1 MILDSRFISI
11 QTIALFVFSGL
22 ISFGAHAT
30 TLKDSIQTL
39 KPKHQIGIGVNKFM
53 KFIFPIDQNAFLLEY
68 RYNLFSD
75 CYLRSAINFDI
86 NTQES
91 KVFQGGLKAGF
102 DFQLVRSDNWYFY
115 SGADIFCD
123 YLHLENINRDF
134 YGLGIIALLG
144 IQYRISK
151 NFSICLEPNIFL
163 RSNITIDHS
172 TFSKENTSQWYQS
185 GLGKIGYIQL
195 NFHL

>member
-1 MILDSRFISI
+1 MILNSKSIYGLAISV
-11 QTIALFVFSGL
+11 FVLAGL
-22 ISFGAHAT
+22 MCFGAQAT
-30 TLKDSIQTL
+30 ALKDSIHV
-39 KPKHQIGIGVNKFM
+39 KNPKHQVGIGINKFV

-68 RYNLFSD
+68 RYNIIKD
-75 CYLRSAINFDI
+75 CYLRSAVNFDI
-86 NTQES
+86 NTQEN

-102 DFQLVRSDNWYFY
+102 DFQLVKSDNWYFY
-115 SGADIFCD
+115 IGADIFCD

-144 IQYRISK
+144 IQYRINK
-151 NFSICLEPNIFL
+151 NFSICLEPNVFI
-163 RSNITIDHS
+163 RSNIKIDHS
-172 TFSKENTSQWYQS
+172 TFSRENKSQWYQS